1 MNEETLVIES
11 KNGNKEAFEKLM
23 LLHGEQLYR
32 TAFLYTGNRE
42 DALDVVQD
50 TVYKAYLDLHKL
62 KRNQYFLTWVTKI
75 LIHTSYAIL
84 KKKEITISKQD
95 IVAQTSVDLDQR
107 IDLIQAVGRLK
118 DKYKDAIILFYFL
131 DLPISEIA
139 SIMNIPKNTVKTYLF
154 RGKKKLKEML
164 EEVSYDGKEIFSR

>member
-50 TVYKAYLDLHKL
+50 TVYKAYLGLYKL
-62 KRNQYFLTWVTKI
+62 KKNQYFLTWVTKI
-75 LIHTSYAIL
+75 LIHTSYSIL
-84 KKKEITISKQD
+84 KKKEITVSKQD
-95 IVAQTSVDLDQR
+95 IVDQTSVDLDQR

-164 EEVSYDGKEIFSR
+164 EEVSYDGKEIFS